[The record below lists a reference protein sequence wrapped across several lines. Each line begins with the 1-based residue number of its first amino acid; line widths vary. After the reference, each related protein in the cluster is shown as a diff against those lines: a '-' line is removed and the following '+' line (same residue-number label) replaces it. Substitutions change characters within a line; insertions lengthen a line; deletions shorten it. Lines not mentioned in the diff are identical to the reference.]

1 MKAQERIISLV
12 AFLVL
17 LVTYYLTVRHP
28 FERYTVQDANV
39 DEILKLADEDGEVI
53 MYTYLA
59 GQGRPY
65 KIKKEK
71 DGFVSLYGSISAK
84 TDDDELNETFRLEIM
99 KERYMFTRPIDK
111 ETGDFIKVEGNY
123 PTEHLFRIVNSITGH
138 KGYYSLRIGKTN
150 RYFFLDPLVNEGGI
164 IDLGDKRDYKEI
176 EQSKSINF
184 QFGTPGELPME
195 ERIA

>member
-1 MKAQERIISLV
+1 M
-12 AFLVL
+12 
-17 LVTYYLTVRHP
+17 
-28 FERYTVQDANV
+28 
-39 DEILKLADEDGEVI
+39 EV
-53 MYTYLA
+53 YPL
-59 GQGRPY
+59 
-65 KIKKEK
+65 
-71 DGFVSLYGSISAK
+71 K

-150 RYFFLDPLVNEGGI
+150 RYLFLDPLVNEGGI

>member
-59 GQGRPY
+59 GQGSQY

-71 DGFVSLYGSISAK
+71 DGFV
-84 TDDDELNETFRLEIM
+84 
-99 KERYMFTRPIDK
+99 
-111 ETGDFIKVEGNY
+111 
-123 PTEHLFRIVNSITGH
+123 
-138 KGYYSLRIGKTN
+138 
-150 RYFFLDPLVNEGGI
+150 
-164 IDLGDKRDYKEI
+164 
-176 EQSKSINF
+176 
-184 QFGTPGELPME
+184 
-195 ERIA
+195 

>member
-1 MKAQERIISLV
+1 MKAQERIIGLL

-17 LVTYYLTVRHP
+17 IVTYYLTVRHP
-28 FERYTVQDANV
+28 FERYTIQDANV
-39 DEILKLADEDGEVI
+39 DEILKLADEEGEVM

-65 KIKKEK
+65 IIKKEQ
-71 DGFVSLYGSISAK
+71 DGFVSLYGSISAN
-84 TDDDELNETFRLEIM
+84 TEDEEINEQYRLEIM

-111 ETGDFIKVEGNY
+111 ETGDFIKVEGNH

-138 KGYYSLRIGKTN
+138 KGYYSIRVGKTN
-150 RYFFLDPLVNEGGI
+150 RYLFIDPLVGEGGI
-164 IDLGDKRDYKEI
+164 IDLGDKRDYREI
-176 EQSKSINF
+176 AQPKSINF
-184 QFGTPGELPME
+184 QFGTPGELTLE

>member
-1 MKAQERIISLV
+1 MKAQERIIGLL

-17 LVTYYLTVRHP
+17 IVTYYLTVRHP

-39 DEILKLADEDGEVI
+39 DEILKLADEEGEVI

-65 KIKKEK
+65 VIKKEK
-71 DGFVSLYGSISAK
+71 DGFVSLYGSMAAK
-84 TDDDELNETFRLEIM
+84 TEDEEINEKYRLEIM

-111 ETGDFIKVEGNY
+111 ETGDFIKVEGNH

-138 KGYYSLRIGKTN
+138 KGYYSIRVGKTD
-150 RYFFLDPLVNEGGI
+150 RYLFIDPLVGEGGI

-176 EQSKSINF
+176 AQPKSINF
-184 QFGTPGELPME
+184 QFGTPGELPLE